1 MNNSTNINP
10 INTKLQISSTSNDS
24 LGSGLKIF
32 QVNPTPMAE
41 IHTGNVFN
49 STSGL
54 KYLTGDGG
62 AQISQAQFRVLT
74 NTTAK
79 LWEVNTN
86 TVGFDVKVVITGV
99 DANNNEIYEEV
110 TTTGIIAVNTTNS
123 FKMVNDMN
131 IISGGLQATNDRTL
145 TTQVIYC
152 RPKDGLPQDQRV
164 EISGTYKYNPFFMC
178 SNKNGRIRKARL
190 RSINSLNLTTANST
204 ISLHVFNNN
213 VSVGPSPNNYGLLN
227 EKYAMYNVSFVRSS
241 HGITFSEDGVVELLP
256 GELAVFY
263 REGSSTAST
272 GINFTWSYYYTS

>member
-1 MNNSTNINP
+1 MNNTTIINP

-49 STSGL
+49 SIGGV
-54 KYLTGDGG
+54 KYLTIDRGT
-62 AQISQAQFRVLT
+62 QIGQAQFCIPPLRSIYVWDVHT
-74 NTTAK
+74 NTDG
-79 LWEVNTN
+79 LIR
-86 TVGFDVKVVITGV
+86 TVTITGV
-99 DANNNEIYEEV
+99 DFQNNEVSEDVITNG
-110 TTTGIIAVNTTNS
+110 TTRVQTQTP

-131 IISGGLQATNDRTL
+131 IKGGGTL

-152 RPKDGLPQDQRV
+152 RPQDGLPQDQRV

-178 SNKNGRIRKARL
+178 SNKNGRTRKARL
-190 RSINSLNLTTANST
+190 RSINSLNLTTGNST
-204 ISLHVFNNN
+204 ITLHVFNNN
-213 VSVGPSPNNYGLLN
+213 VSLGSDRRGLLN
-227 EKYAMYNVSFVRSS
+227 QKFAMYNVSFVRSL

-263 REGSSTAST
+263 REGGSTGST